1 MIVRGLRGDAPLGV
15 SSLGLR
21 ELKPRWSVEEMYQ
34 RELLPLAYHARD
46 AARSRITQRIK
57 AVANRLANET
67 SPYLLQHKDNPVDWY
82 PWGPEAFARAH
93 QEDKP
98 LLVSIGYSS
107 CHWCHVMEHESFE
120 DEAIAALMNERFVN
134 VKVDREERPDL
145 DAIYMTAVQAMT
157 GHGGWPLN
165 VFLTPEGVPFYGGT
179 YWPPEDRQGLPAF
192 RKVLVAVSDAYQERR
207 EEVLASAEQIRA
219 FLKAASQG
227 TPRPGELRPDLLDQ
241 AVEELWRSFDR
252 RHGGFGGAPKFPQPS
267 VLEFLLRY
275 HRRTHDERA
284 DRMVRMTLDRMAS
297 GGMYDQIGGGF
308 HRYAVD
314 ASWLVPH
321 FEKMLY
327 DNAQLARLYLDA
339 YRAFGDERYR
349 DVATETLDYVA
360 REMTSPEGGF
370 FAAQD
375 ADSEGQ
381 EGKFYVWTS
390 EEIEAILGTADA
402 GIVSRYFG
410 VTQTGNFEGRSILHQ
425 ALSPEEVAAEF
436 GVTAEEV
443 ITRVREAT
451 RKLFAAREQRVRP
464 GRDDK
469 ILTSWNGMMLRAFA
483 EASRALDRPD
493 YREIA
498 VRSATFLL
506 SRLRDGD
513 RLFHTYKDGV
523 AKVTGLLEDYAH
535 LIEGLLALYEAT
547 FERRWLDEAVRLT
560 RVMIDEFADEA
571 GIGFY
576 DTGKHHEELITRPRE
591 VQDGATPSGNAVAV
605 SVLLR
610 LATMTG
616 NADWQR
622 RAVLALQSMARPM
635 VEHPLGFG
643 RWLSAL
649 AGYFGTPREVVIAG
663 ARSDPAVDRLAQ
675 TVFRRYEP
683 DAIVAL
689 ADPEEADLP
698 AQFPFLA
705 NRPMQHGRA
714 TAYVCERFACLPPVT
729 EPVDLLIQLE
739 QGTGVIWQEF

>member
-1 MIVRGLRGDAPLGV
+1 M
-15 SSLGLR
+15 
-21 ELKPRWSVEEMYQ
+21 
-34 RELLPLAYHARD
+34 
-46 AARSRITQRIK
+46 
-57 AVANRLANET
+57 ANRLAHET

-120 DEAIAALMNERFVN
+120 DEAIASLMNERFIN

-192 RKVLVAVSDAYQERR
+192 RKVLLAVSDAYQERR
-207 EEVLASAEQIRA
+207 DEVLQSAEQIRS

-227 TPRPGELRPDLLDQ
+227 TPRPGDLRPEILDQ
-241 AVEELWRSFDR
+241 AVAELWRSFDR
-252 RHGGFGGAPKFPQPS
+252 QHGGFGGAPKFPQPS

-275 HRRTHDERA
+275 HRRTNDERA
-284 DRMVRMTLDRMAS
+284 ARMVRVTLDRMAS
-297 GGMYDQIGGGF
+297 GGMHDQIGGGF

-339 YRAFGDERYR
+339 FRAFGDERYR
-349 DVATETLDYVA
+349 QVATATLDYVA

-370 FAAQD
+370 YAAQD
-375 ADSEGQ
+375 ADSEGH
-381 EGKFYVWTS
+381 EGRFYVWTP
-390 EEIEAILGTADA
+390 EEIESVLGTADA
-402 GIVSRYFG
+402 EIVSRYFG
-410 VTQTGNFEGRSILHQ
+410 VTQKGNFEWGRSILHE
-425 ALSPEEVAAEF
+425 ARTAEDVAAEF
-436 GVTAEEV
+436 GVPIEEV
-443 ITRVREAT
+443 VARISEAKG
-451 RKLFAAREQRVRP
+451 RLLAAREQRVHP

-469 ILTSWNGMMLRAFA
+469 VLTSWNGMMLRAFA
-483 EASRALDRPD
+483 EASRALERPD

-498 VRSATFLL
+498 VRNASFLL
-506 SRLRDGD
+506 THLRAGN
-513 RLFHTYKDGV
+513 RLFHSYKDGV
-523 AKVTGLLEDYAH
+523 AKVNGFLEDHAH

-547 FERRWLDEAVRLT
+547 FERRWLEEAVYLAQQ
-560 RVMIDEFADEA
+560 MIDEFADEA
-571 GIGFY
+571 GTGFF
-576 DTGKHHEELITRPRE
+576 DTGKHHEELVTRPRE

-616 NADWQR
+616 KSDWQR
-622 RAVLALQSMARPM
+622 RAIVTLQTMARPM

-649 AGYFGTPREVVIAG
+649 AGYLGTPREVVIAG
-663 ARSDPAVDRLAQ
+663 ERSDPAVDRLAH
-675 TVFRRYEP
+675 VVYRRYEP
-683 DAIVAL
+683 DAVLAL
-689 ADPEEADLP
+689 ADPAEPELGAR
-698 AQFPFLA
+698 FPLVA
-705 NRPMQHGRA
+705 NRPVQHGRA

-739 QGTGVIWQEF
+739 QGTGVAWQEF

>member
-1 MIVRGLRGDAPLGV
+1 M
-15 SSLGLR
+15 
-21 ELKPRWSVEEMYQ
+21 
-34 RELLPLAYHARD
+34 
-46 AARSRITQRIK
+46 
-57 AVANRLANET
+57 ANRLAHET

-120 DEAIAALMNERFVN
+120 DEAIASLMNERFIN

-192 RKVLVAVSDAYQERR
+192 RKVLLAVSDAYQERR
-207 EEVLASAEQIRA
+207 DEVLQSAEQIRS

-227 TPRPGELRPDLLDQ
+227 TPRPGDLRPEILDQ
-241 AVEELWRSFDR
+241 AVAELWRSFDR
-252 RHGGFGGAPKFPQPS
+252 QHGGFGGAPKFPQPS

-275 HRRTHDERA
+275 HRRTNDERA
-284 DRMVRMTLDRMAS
+284 ARMVRVTLDRMAS
-297 GGMYDQIGGGF
+297 GGMHDQIGGGF

-339 YRAFGDERYR
+339 FRAFGDERYR
-349 DVATETLDYVA
+349 QVATATLDYVA

-370 FAAQD
+370 YAAQD
-375 ADSEGQ
+375 ADSEGH
-381 EGKFYVWTS
+381 EGRFYVWTP
-390 EEIEAILGTADA
+390 EEIESVLGTADA
-402 GIVSRYFG
+402 EIVSRYFG
-410 VTQTGNFEGRSILHQ
+410 VTQKGNFEGRSILHE
-425 ALSPEEVAAEF
+425 ARTAEDVAAEF
-436 GVTAEEV
+436 GVPIEEV
-443 ITRVREAT
+443 VARISEAKG
-451 RKLFAAREQRVRP
+451 RLLAAREQRVHP

-469 ILTSWNGMMLRAFA
+469 VLTSWNGMMLRAFA
-483 EASRALDRPD
+483 EASRALERPD

-498 VRSATFLL
+498 VRNASFLL
-506 SRLRDGD
+506 THLRAGN
-513 RLFHTYKDGV
+513 RLFHSYKDGV
-523 AKVTGLLEDYAH
+523 AKVNGFLEDHAH

-547 FERRWLDEAVRLT
+547 FERRWLEEAVYLAQQ
-560 RVMIDEFADEA
+560 MIDEFADEA
-571 GIGFY
+571 GTGFF
-576 DTGKHHEELITRPRE
+576 DTGKHHEELVTRPRE

-616 NADWQR
+616 KSDWQR
-622 RAVLALQSMARPM
+622 RAIVTLQTMARPM

-649 AGYFGTPREVVIAG
+649 AGYLGTPREVVIAG
-663 ARSDPAVDRLAQ
+663 ERSDPAVDRLAH
-675 TVFRRYEP
+675 VVYRRYEP
-683 DAIVAL
+683 DAVLAL
-689 ADPEEADLP
+689 ADPAEPELGAR
-698 AQFPFLA
+698 FPLVA
-705 NRPMQHGRA
+705 NRPVQHGRA

-739 QGTGVIWQEF
+739 QGTGVAWQEF

>member
-1 MIVRGLRGDAPLGV
+1 
-15 SSLGLR
+15 
-21 ELKPRWSVEEMYQ
+21 
-34 RELLPLAYHARD
+34 
-46 AARSRITQRIK
+46 
-57 AVANRLANET
+57 
-67 SPYLLQHKDNPVDWY
+67 
-82 PWGPEAFARAH
+82 
-93 QEDKP
+93 
-98 LLVSIGYSS
+98 
-107 CHWCHVMEHESFE
+107 MEHESFE

-192 RKVLVAVSDAYQERR
+192 RKVLLAVSDAYRERR
-207 EEVLASAEQIRA
+207 DEVLQSAEQIRS

-227 TPRPGELRPDLLDQ
+227 TPRPGDLRPEILDQ
-241 AVEELWRSFDR
+241 AVAELWRNFDR
-252 RHGGFGGAPKFPQPS
+252 QHGGFGGAPKFPQPS

-275 HRRTHDERA
+275 HRRTNDERA
-284 DRMVRMTLDRMAS
+284 ARMVRVTLDRMAS

-349 DVATETLDYVA
+349 QVATATLDYVA

-370 FAAQD
+370 YAAQD

-381 EGKFYVWTS
+381 EGRFYVWTP
-390 EEIEAILGTADA
+390 EEIERVLGTADA
-402 GIVSRYFG
+402 GIASRYFG
-410 VTQTGNFEGRSILHQ
+410 VTQKGNFEGRSILHE
-425 ALSPEEVAAEF
+425 ARTAEEVAAEV
-436 GVTAEEV
+436 GLPAEEV
-443 ITRVREAT
+443 AARVNAAKGR
-451 RKLFAAREQRVRP
+451 LLAAREQRARP

-469 ILTSWNGMMLRAFA
+469 VLMSWNGMMLRAFA
-483 EASRALDRPD
+483 EASRALERPD

-498 VRSATFLL
+498 VRNASFLL
-506 SRLRDGD
+506 AHLRDGN
-513 RLFHTYKDGV
+513 RLFHSYKDGV
-523 AKVTGLLEDYAH
+523 AKVNGFLEDYAH
-535 LIEGLLALYEAT
+535 VIEGLLALYEAT
-547 FERRWLDEAVRLT
+547 FERRWLEEAVHLAQQ
-560 RVMIDEFADEA
+560 MIAEFADEA
-571 GIGFY
+571 GTGFY
-576 DTGKHHEELITRPRE
+576 DTGKHHEELVTRPRE

-610 LATMTG
+610 LAAMTG
-616 NADWQR
+616 NSDWQR
-622 RAVLALQSMARPM
+622 RAILTLQTMARPM
-635 VEHPLGFG
+635 TEHPLGFG

-649 AGYFGTPREVVIAG
+649 AGYLGTPREVVIAG
-663 ARSDPAVDRLAQ
+663 ERSDPAVDRLAQ
-675 TVFRRYEP
+675 VVYRRYEP
-683 DAIVAL
+683 DAVLAL
-689 ADPEEADLP
+689 ADPAEPELGDR
-698 AQFPFLA
+698 FPLVA
-705 NRPMQHGRA
+705 NRPVQHGRA

-739 QGTGVIWQEF
+739 QGTGVVWQEF